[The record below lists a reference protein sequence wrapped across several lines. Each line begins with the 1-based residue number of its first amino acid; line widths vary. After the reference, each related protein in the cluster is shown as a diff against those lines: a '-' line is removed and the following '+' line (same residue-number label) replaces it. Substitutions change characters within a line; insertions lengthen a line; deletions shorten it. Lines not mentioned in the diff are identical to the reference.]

1 MIPNK
6 KALEII
12 LSAVRGFEKPIPELE
27 QYVTPSDIAAEL
39 LWTAFMDGNIEKKKV
54 FDLGCGTGILTIGA
68 ALLGAKSVTGFDID
82 RTAFKNAF
90 ELAEK
95 NARILRETN
104 ILAENIKFVEID
116 VKHVEEKCD
125 TVVMNPPFGVQ
136 TEHADRLFLEKA
148 FGIANV
154 IYSIHKGGSDKFLL
168 SFAKDKN
175 WSAVKLGEFR
185 FVIKKS
191 MDFHEK
197 AKYPVEVEL
206 WKFLKS

>member
-54 FDLGCGTGILTIGA
+54 FDLGCGTGILGIGA
-68 ALLGAKSVTGFDID
+68 SILGAKSVSGFDVD
-82 RTAFKNAF
+82 KNALKIADANLKVIK
-90 ELAEK
+90 ESKVPLA
-95 NARILRETN
+95 NM
-104 ILAENIKFVEID
+104 KFVDID
-116 VKHVEEKCD
+116 IRYIEERCD

-136 TEHADRLFLEKA
+136 TEHADRVFLEKA
-148 FGIANV
+148 FGIAKAV
-154 IYSIHKGGSDKFLL
+154 YSLHKGGSDKFLL
-168 SFAKDKN
+168 SFANATN
-175 WSAVKLGEFR
+175 WSAVKLGESR

-191 MDFHEK
+191 MEFHEK
-197 AKYPVEVEL
+197 AKYPVVVEL
-206 WKFLKS
+206 WKFIKK

>member
-12 LSAVRGFEKPIPELE
+12 LSAVRGFEKPVPELE
-27 QYVTPSDIAAEL
+27 QYITPSDIAAEL

-54 FDLGCGTGILTIGA
+54 FDLGCGTGILGFGA
-68 ALLGAKSVTGFDID
+68 SMLGAKSVSGFDID
-82 RTAFKNAF
+82 KNA
-90 ELAEK
+90 LKIAEINLSVLK
-95 NARILRETN
+95 ESKIPLSKIN
-104 ILAENIKFVEID
+104 FVDID
-116 VKHVEEKCD
+116 VRHIDDRCD

-148 FGIANV
+148 FGIAKAV
-154 IYSIHKGGSDKFLL
+154 YSIHKGESDKFLL

-175 WSAVKLGEFR
+175 WDAVKLGESR

-191 MDFHEK
+191 MEFHEK
-197 AKYPVEVEL
+197 AKYPVVVEL
-206 WKFLKS
+206 WKFLKK